1 MRKLI
6 VQQFATV
13 DNIVAEE
20 DGGLSFADVPPYPES
35 PQDIK
40 TAVMEFVN
48 SVDTMILGANTYELF
63 VGYWPTNTS
72 EGEFAKKLN
81 QLDKYVASTKLKSA
95 PWGEYPEAKV
105 TSDPVATIKE
115 LKQQDGKDIVLW
127 GSLTLM
133 QSMFEADLVDEVQ
146 LRVCP
151 TTRGKGT
158 YMFKDRRDMSLLDA
172 KPFSDGVVLLRYKM
186 NTKNT

>member
-6 VQQFATV
+6 VQQWATI

-20 DGGLSFADVPPYPES
+20 DGGISFINAAPFAQAPADV
-35 PQDIK
+35 Q
-40 TAVMEFVN
+40 ANVMEFIDG
-48 SVDTMILGANTYELF
+48 VDTMILGANTYQMF
-63 VGYWPTNTS
+63 VEYWPTNTT
-72 EGEFAKKLN
+72 EGEFAERLN
-81 QLDKYVASTKLKSA
+81 QLDKYVASTKLTSA
-95 PWGEYPEAKV
+95 PWGDYPEAKI
-105 TSDPVATIKE
+105 TSDPVATIQE

-133 QSMFEADLVDEVQ
+133 QSMFQADLVDEVQ

-158 YMFKDRRDMSLLDA
+158 HMFKDRRDMKMLQARPL
-172 KPFSDGVVLLRYKM
+172 SDGVVLLSYELK
-186 NTKNT
+186 KS